1 MDLEISLVKAF
12 GWSLADIDRTDVESL
27 MPFLEGLN
35 RGGKRQ
41 AAPQVYCDDP
51 RADWLLR

>member
-1 MDLEISLVKAF
+1 MKAL

-27 MPFLEGLN
+27 IPFLERVNG
-35 RGGKRQ
+35 GGKRKV
-41 AAPQVYCDDP
+41 PPKVYCDDP